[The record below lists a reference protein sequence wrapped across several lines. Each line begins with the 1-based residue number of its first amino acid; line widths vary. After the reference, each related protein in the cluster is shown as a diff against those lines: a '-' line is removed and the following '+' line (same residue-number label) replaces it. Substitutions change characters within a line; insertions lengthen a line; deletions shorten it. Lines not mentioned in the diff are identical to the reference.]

1 MMEKDGFGSD
11 YDLLS
16 RFGEWD
22 GADKAKNE
30 TTKTDSPDPKDKK

>member
-22 GADKAKNE
+22 V
-30 TTKTDSPDPKDKK
+30 TDDPKPEDLK